1 MSAHSLKQELLG
13 KIARLPEN
21 RLREVL
27 DFASFLL
34 LQEQLKPD
42 NGRQHKLELDPES
55 DPLLEYIGKV
65 SHGSLAQDID
75 KELYGS

>member
-1 MSAHSLKQELLG
+1 MSVHSLKQELLV

-34 LQEQLKPD
+34 VQEQHEPD
-42 NGRQHKLELDPES
+42 NGQEIESALDPDQ
-55 DPLLEYIGKV
+55 DPLLNYVGRI
-65 SHGSLAQDID
+65 SHGSLAQGID
-75 KELYGS
+75 KELYGI